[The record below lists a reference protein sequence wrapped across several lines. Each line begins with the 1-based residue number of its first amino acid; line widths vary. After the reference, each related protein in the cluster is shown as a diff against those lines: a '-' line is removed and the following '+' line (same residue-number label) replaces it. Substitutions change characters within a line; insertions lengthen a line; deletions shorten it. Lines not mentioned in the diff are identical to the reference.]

1 MILHLSSL
9 NNIQYSESKQR
20 LVIGDKGSNTKEV
33 KYGAPQ
39 GSVLRAIIFQ
49 IYMSVHL
56 EDLIKEHELEYHIY
70 ADDNT
75 SIYCLMLDSARAKL
89 NIEKSFTIIKD
100 SLLENRMKLNDGKQ
114 FPLMETFNKKSM

>member
-1 MILHLSSL
+1 
-9 NNIQYSESKQR
+9 
-20 LVIGDKGSNTKEV
+20 
-33 KYGAPQ
+33 
-39 GSVLRAIIFQ
+39 
-49 IYMSVHL
+49 MSVHL

-100 SLLENRMKLNDGKQ
+100 SLLENRMKLNDGKIE
-114 FPLMETFNKKSM
+114 FLFI